1 MHPFVPQIIGILAV
15 ITFLLSYQQ
24 KKRRNIIFC
33 NVLSRGLYI
42 LQYLLLG
49 AISGAVLD
57 ILGAVSSVIAEKKE
71 HPFIKKHIKIV
82 FLSINAVII
91 TAGITICL
99 INKNLLDLLP
109 IAGVLLH
116 TGAFWITNEKI
127 IRRISL
133 LGSPFWL
140 VYNVASRA
148 YGSAIGDALTI
159 GSIVIAM
166 IKFKERNNKK
176 PENKDL

>member
-1 MHPFVPQIIGILAV
+1 MHPIVPQIIGILAV

-24 KKRRNIIFC
+24 KKRRNIIAC
-33 NVLSRGLYI
+33 NVLSRVLYI

-57 ILGAVSSVIAEKKE
+57 ILGAVSSVIAEKKG
-71 HPFIKKHIKIV
+71 HPLIKKHIRSV
-82 FLSINAVII
+82 FLSINAVIVA
-91 TAGITICL
+91 AGLTICL
-99 INKNLLDLLP
+99 INKNPLDLLP
-109 IAGVLLH
+109 MAGVLLH

-148 YGSAIGDALTI
+148 YGSAIGDALTM
-159 GSIVIAM
+159 GSILIAM
-166 IKFKERNNKK
+166 GKFRNRNHRA
-176 PENKDL
+176 KDL